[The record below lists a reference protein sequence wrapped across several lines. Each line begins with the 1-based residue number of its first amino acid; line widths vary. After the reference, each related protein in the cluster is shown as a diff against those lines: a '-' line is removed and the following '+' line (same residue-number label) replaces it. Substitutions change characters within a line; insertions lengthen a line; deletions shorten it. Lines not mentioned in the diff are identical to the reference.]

1 MFIYRFMV
9 YILSNISIKD
19 SVILKVEGSGSSGD
33 SWSVLLKFLNNKF
46 TLSITLSYST
56 RAPM

>member
-1 MFIYRFMV
+1 MLKNLNKFKFFLFLNNIKFKNIIMFIYRFMV

-33 SWSVLLKFLNNKF
+33 S
-46 TLSITLSYST
+46 
-56 RAPM
+56 